1 MTPSVLI
8 ADDDGLIAAVI
19 LRILGLMDLKGV
31 VVSDGL
37 VAIATAQA
45 MNESLVCVILDVM
58 MPGRSGI
65 EAAKE
70 IRRFAPTL
78 PIIIM
83 SGVISQDLLDRTKGI
98 EHLTVVTKPFTIS
111 ELRSILGKILQKQQE

>member
-8 ADDDGLIAAVI
+8 ADDDGLIATVI
-19 LRILGLMDLKGV
+19 LRILGLMDLAGV
-31 VVSDGL
+31 AVSDGTI
-37 VAIATAQA
+37 AIATAQA
-45 MNESLVCVILDVM
+45 LSESLVCVMLDVM
-58 MPGRSGI
+58 MPGKSGI
-65 EAAKE
+65 EAAEE

-98 EHLTVVTKPFTIS
+98 EHLTVLTKPFTIT
-111 ELRSILGKILQKQQE
+111 ELRSLLGNILQKQP

>member
-8 ADDDGLIAAVI
+8 AEDDVLIATVI
-19 LRILGLMDLKGV
+19 LRILHLMGLTGV
-31 VVSDGL
+31 VVSDGT

-45 MNESLVCVILDVM
+45 LSESLSCVMLDIM
-58 MPGRSGI
+58 MPGSSGI

-83 SGVISQDLLDRTKGI
+83 SGVVSQETLDRTKGI
-98 EHLTVVTKPFTIS
+98 EYLTVVPKPFTVA
-111 ELRSILGKILQKQQE
+111 ELRSMLGKILQKPQE